1 MSNQDLG
8 WSVWNEQFQAIDES
22 LTISELHGLMM
33 GIMCVTQ
40 APNTEQWRQILALLK
55 VPSLD
60 DDAIQFLSEEAEDA
74 SHALM
79 DAELDY
85 APILPDDEQPLYQRV
100 QALADWCAGVVLGF
114 GLAAQKLTDD
124 EAEQIGIL
132 QDVASVEFVES
143 DDDEDGEQA
152 YEELYELVRLIPV
165 ALAIGRPN
173 KLDVAESS
181 LLSVKTSVKTA
192 DKSKPI
198 SEDVVEVYHPQR
210 PS

>member
-1 MSNQDLG
+1 MSSQELG
-8 WSVWNEQFQAIDES
+8 WSIWNEQFQAIDES

-33 GIMCVTQ
+33 GVICVTQ
-40 APNTEQWRQILALLK
+40 APNAEQWRQILALLK

-85 APILPDDEQPLYQRV
+85 IPILPDDEQPLHQRV

-114 GLAAQKLTDD
+114 GLAAQKLTD
-124 EAEQIGIL
+124 EEVEQIEIL
-132 QDVASVEFVES
+132 QDVAAVEFAES

-165 ALAIGRPN
+165 ALAMSRPN
-173 KLDVAESS
+173 KLSVADSA
-181 LLSVKTSVKTA
+181 LLSAKITTSQT
-192 DKSKPI
+192 SKHQVSDEI
-198 SEDVVEVYHPQR
+198 VEVFHPQR